1 MICLIY
7 SVGIAMPN
15 AK

>member
-1 MICLIY
+1 MICLVY